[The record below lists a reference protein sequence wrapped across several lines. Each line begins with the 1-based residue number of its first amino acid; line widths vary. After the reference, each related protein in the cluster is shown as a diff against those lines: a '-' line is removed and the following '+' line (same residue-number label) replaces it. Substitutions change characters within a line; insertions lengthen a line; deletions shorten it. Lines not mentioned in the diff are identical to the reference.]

1 MNDRTSAW
9 TGGLCGA
16 AREQGAR
23 DETRGAGPADGVMA
37 APRSA
42 ASAGGIDALQ
52 ENAARPPCARA
63 DTPERESVDCTDI
76 LIIVHQA
83 HSTPGRVGERLER
96 RGYRLDVRRPA
107 LGDPLPDTLSSYAG
121 AVVFGGP
128 MSANDDLPF
137 VRAEIDFIAKAL
149 EAETPLLG
157 ICLGA
162 QMMAKALGA
171 QVSPHQEGACEI
183 GYYPLAATDT
193 GAALLNWPS
202 HVYHWHSEGFELP
215 PGAELLATGEVFPNQ
230 AFRYGESAYALQF
243 HPEVTREMMC
253 LWTIRGAHNLT
264 KRGAQPGEAHLAG
277 WSRYDAAVCRW
288 LDGFLDMWLVAE
300 SGRAKPRG

>member
-1 MNDRTSAW
+1 
-9 TGGLCGA
+9 
-16 AREQGAR
+16 
-23 DETRGAGPADGVMA
+23 MA

-253 LWTIRGAHNLT
+253 LWTVRGAHNLT